1 MLVTKNVY
9 QLSGRRGARPWGAN
23 TFLLLDNSVTVVD
36 TGLGGNSANI
46 LNEVRRL
53 GYKPSDVAHII
64 LTHHHADHVGS
75 LAGLKKATG
84 AKVMAHPADA
94 PYIDGGLPQPGP
106 ARPKWLTRM
115 LSPFSRMWASI
126 PAEVDKLLNDGDE
139 LPMLGGIKIWHTPGH
154 TPGSICLFIPQE
166 KLVIVGDLL
175 SNRFSPSLPS
185 RIFTVDMIQEV
196 NSIKKLASL
205 DFDIIAFGH
214 GRPVLRE
221 ARQAITRLAE
231 KLESKYKA
239 EGR

>member
-1 MLVTKNVY
+1 MFVTKNVY

-36 TGLGGNSANI
+36 TGLRGRAASI

-53 GYKPSDVAHII
+53 GYKPSDVAYII

-75 LAGLKKATG
+75 LAELKKATG
-84 AKVMAHPADA
+84 AEVMAHPADA
-94 PYIDGGLPQPGP
+94 PYIDGSVPQPGP
-106 ARPKWLTRM
+106 ARPKWLARM
-115 LSPFSRMWASI
+115 LSPFGRMWASI

-139 LPMLGGIKIWHTPGH
+139 LPILGGIKILHTPGH
-154 TPGSICLFIPQE
+154 TLGCICLFVPQE

-175 SNRFSPSLPS
+175 TNRFRPGLPS
-185 RIFTVDMIQEV
+185 RMFTVDMIQEV
-196 NSIKKLASL
+196 NSLKKLAGL

-221 ARQAITRLAE
+221 ARQKVTRLAE
-231 KLESKYKA
+231 KLENKYKV
-239 EGR
+239 

>member
-1 MLVTKNVY
+1 MFVTKNVY

-36 TGLGGNSANI
+36 TGLRGKATSI

-53 GYKPSDVAHII
+53 GYKPSDVAYII

-75 LAGLKKATG
+75 LAELKKATG
-84 AKVMAHPADA
+84 AEVMAHPADA
-94 PYIDGGLPQPGP
+94 PYIDGSVPQPGP
-106 ARPKWLTRM
+106 ARPKWLARM
-115 LSPFSRMWASI
+115 LSPFGRMWASI

-139 LPMLGGIKIWHTPGH
+139 LPILGGIKILHTPGH
-154 TPGSICLFIPQE
+154 TPGCICLFVPQE

-175 SNRFSPSLPS
+175 TNRFRPGLPS
-185 RIFTVDMIQEV
+185 RMFTVDMIQEV
-196 NSIKKLASL
+196 NSLKKLAGL

-221 ARQAITRLAE
+221 ARQKVTRLAE
-231 KLESKYKA
+231 KLEKQV
-239 EGR
+239 